1 MRSRA
6 IKPGLQGIGESHAA
20 AIYHTM
26 AKRVRQK
33 YGLALPFSLTEF
45 RVFCLERMGGSWD
58 LAVQCI
64 YCTRWL
70 NAQTFIIDH
79 REPLRYG
86 GSLGI
91 DNLDLVCEECN
102 AIKGSLS
109 SLAFRKLLLLVVELH
124 AQDANEIVGRM
135 KDGSAYVGLRVRTR
149 ILAQKKRARTLTN
162 SLSPRQIEC

>member
-6 IKPGLQGIGESHAA
+6 VKPGLQGIGESHTA

-33 YGLALPFSLTEF
+33 YAIALPFSLTDF
-45 RVFCLERMGGSWD
+45 RRFCLERMGGSWD
-58 LAVQCI
+58 MAVQCI

-70 NAQTFIIDH
+70 NAQTFVVDH

-86 GSLGI
+86 GSLGL
-91 DNLDLVCEECN
+91 DNLDLVCDECN

-109 SLAFRKLLLLVVELH
+109 SAAFRRLLGLVILLH
-124 AQDANEIVGRM
+124 PQDANEIVGRM

-149 ILAQKKRARTLTN
+149 ILARKKVGERVTK
-162 SLSPRQIEC
+162 SLSPTQI